1 MTARIRLVAPNMGS
15 LDQGIQAFTTVR
27 APYVRGGGTPSAQVL
42 EEACIAQLWHSGGKE
57 VGGPR
62 PDAVIVA
69 SGQAANHLAFSLFRG
84 SHMVSSN
91 QLFGT
96 TKVALTQGFER
107 NGGGKVA
114 YVAPEDTQAFVNATT
129 PATRAWFVEAISNP
143 LGRVPDFDSLK
154 QAARA
159 AQVVLIV
166 DSTLAAGMP
175 GFRGGDHAD
184 ILTTSLTKQAGGGNN
199 TNVGGSVI
207 VIPQF
212 PAGRSAA
219 DFPELGRYFTDG
231 QGQLNLP
238 SNPFAALI
246 RKLGTWEGSCTIA
259 PQGAL
264 SIAKSLPDLSQRVQ
278 RQMANAKAAAEFLC
292 AHPKVQTVHLA
303 GVQSDAANDTRA
315 QRYLGGNG
323 FVTLMTLK
331 GGLDA
336 ARAFVDSGQF
346 QHAVALG
353 QQRSAVAHPATSTH
367 RQYDVAQQ
375 AAMGIS
381 AGTLRFSVGAEPQP
395 AILSKLKRALQAV
408 PN

>member
-1 MTARIRLVAPNMGS
+1 MTARIRLVAPNMGT

-27 APYVRGGGTPSAQVL
+27 APYVRGGGTLSAQVL
-42 EEACIAQLWHSGGKE
+42 EDACIAHLWNTGSQEATGQ
-57 VGGPR
+57 R
-62 PDAVIVA
+62 PDAVILA

-84 SHMVSSN
+84 AHIVSSN

-96 TKVALTQGFER
+96 TKVALTQGYER
-107 NGGGKVA
+107 NGGGKVT
-114 YVAPEDTQAFVNATT
+114 YVAPEDTQAFVNATN

-143 LGRVPDFDSLK
+143 AGRVPDFDSLK
-154 QAARA
+154 SA
-159 AQVVLIV
+159 AQRAGVVLIV

-175 GFRGGDHAD
+175 GFKGADYAD

-207 VIPQF
+207 VQPGF
-212 PAGRSAA
+212 PSGRSAA
-219 DFPELGRYFTDG
+219 DYPELGRYFADA
-231 QGQLNLP
+231 QGNLNLP

-264 SIAKSLPDLSQRVQ
+264 SIARSLPGLPERVQ
-278 RQMANAKAAAEFLC
+278 RQMANAKAAAAFLC
-292 AHPKVQTVHLA
+292 EHPKVQSLHLA
-303 GVQSDAANDTRA
+303 GVHSDAANDARA

-323 FVTLMTLK
+323 IVALMTLH

-336 ARAFVDSGQF
+336 ARAFVDSGAI

-353 QQRSAVAHPATSTH
+353 QKRSAVAHPATSTH
-367 RQYDVAQQ
+367 RQYDGKQQ
-375 AAMGIS
+375 AEMGIFP
-381 AGTLRFSVGAEPQP
+381 GTLRLSIGAE
-395 AILSKLKRALQAV
+395 AERTVLSRLKRALAAV
-408 PN
+408 P